1 MKKVFLTLSAIILT
15 ISNLVANPVDVDMAR
30 KTARGF
36 VNTAFA
42 ETSRDNA
49 MDLVLTTDA
58 FYVFNIGQTGFVIVR
73 PTTASVLSWAIPKRV
88 CSPPRTP
95 RLR

>member
-49 MDLVLTTDA
+49 MDLVLTTDD
-58 FYVFNIGQTGFVIVR
+58 
-73 PTTASVLSWAIPKRV
+73 
-88 CSPPRTP
+88 CTP
-95 RLR
+95 LLPQILELIEKLKK